1 MACYTG
7 GMTNGI
13 KWFAM
18 ILPMLALCSCST
30 VKFYS
35 QALRGQSEIWGKAR
49 PVDTVL
55 ADTAETEAVKAKL
68 RLVLELREY
77 AKKELKLPSESFGT
91 YSDLKRPYVV
101 WVVYAAPAFS
111 VEPKSWS
118 YPFVGKLAYRGFFK
132 QEDAKAE
139 ALKLKN
145 SGLDVFA
152 AGVEAYSTLGFFK
165 DPVLNTCMHRSDAE
179 LAELVFHELTHSRLF
194 VPGDTDF
201 NEAFATANAEAAV
214 RRWMRSKGRL
224 RELREYEAHLKSQR
238 HLVSLALEAR
248 ETLRSVYATE
258 KEPTAKK
265 EAVLMSLQKELER
278 HGVKERATNVQTG
291 KELKKTWNNARLN
304 TVATYF
310 QLLPGFE
317 RLLKKCGGDL
327 ETFYAEV
334 EKLGKLPAAER
345 DRALGV
351 ESRIKR

>member
-1 MACYTG
+1 MSFRSKSFMLVVA
-7 GMTNGI
+7 
-13 KWFAM
+13 
-18 ILPMLALCSCST
+18 LALCSCST

-49 PVDTVL
+49 PVDAVL
-55 ADTAETEAVKAKL
+55 ADPAETEAVKAKL

-77 AKKELKLPSESFGT
+77 AKTELKLPAESFGT

-165 DPVLNTCMHRSDAE
+165 DPVLNTCLHRSDAE

-201 NEAFATANAEAAV
+201 NEAFATANAEAAT
-214 RRWMRSKGRL
+214 RRWLRSKGRV
-224 RELREYEAHLKSQR
+224 RELREYEKTTQSQR
-238 HLVSLALEAR
+238 ELVRLALETR
-248 ETLRSVYATE
+248 EKLRGLYA
-258 KEPTAKK
+258 AKK
-265 EAVLMSLQKELER
+265 EPAAEKQAVLASLQRQLER
-278 HGVKERATNVQTG
+278 YGVKERATNVQTG
-291 KELKKTWNNARLN
+291 KELKRTWNNARLN

-310 QLLPGFE
+310 KLLPGFE
-317 RLLKKCGGDL
+317 RLLRQCGGDV
-327 ETFYAEV
+327 EAFYNAV
-334 EKLGKLPAAER
+334 EKLGKLSADER

-351 ESRIKR
+351 GDA

>member
-1 MACYTG
+1 MR
-7 GMTNGI
+7 NGI

-35 QALRGQSEIWGKAR
+35 QALRGQSEIWSRAR
-49 PVDTVL
+49 PVNEVL
-55 ADTAETEAVKAKL
+55 ADPSETEAVKAKL
-68 RLVLELREY
+68 RLVLELRDY
-77 AKKELKLPSESFGT
+77 ARTELKLPAESFGT

-111 VEPKSWS
+111 VEPKTWS

-165 DPVLNTCMHRSDAE
+165 DPVLNTCLHRSDAE

-201 NEAFATANAEAAV
+201 NEAFATANAEAAT
-214 RRWMRSKGRL
+214 RRWLRQKGRW
-224 RELREYEAHLKSQR
+224 RELRQYEAHLASQR
-238 HLVSLALEAR
+238 HLVRLALGTR
-248 ETLRSVYATE
+248 EQLSGIYAAETE
-258 KEPTAKK
+258 PKLKK
-265 EAVLMSLQKELER
+265 EAALMALQRELER
-278 HGVKERATNVQTG
+278 HGVKEKTTNVQTG
-291 KELKKTWNNARLN
+291 QEMKRSWNNARLN
-304 TVATYF
+304 TLATYF
-310 QLLPGFE
+310 RLVPGFE
-317 RLLKKCGGDL
+317 RLLKECGGDL

>member
-1 MACYTG
+1 
-7 GMTNGI
+7 
-13 KWFAM
+13 
-18 ILPMLALCSCST
+18 MLAVALTLCSCST

-35 QALRGQSEIWGKAR
+35 QAMRGQAQIWSKQR
-49 PVDTVL
+49 PVAEVL
-55 ADTAETEAVKAKL
+55 ADPAETEAVKKKL

-77 AKKELKLPSESFGT
+77 AKTALKLPAESFGT

-111 VEPKSWS
+111 VEPKTWS

-214 RRWMRSKGRL
+214 RRWLRAKGRT
-224 RELREYEAHLKSQR
+224 RELDDYEEHLKSQR
-238 HLVSLALEAR
+238 HLVRLALAAR
-248 ETLRSVYATE
+248 ENLRSVYAAE
-258 KEPTAKK
+258 KEPVAKK
-265 EAVLMSLQKELER
+265 EALLMSLQKELAQ
-278 HGVKERATNVQTG
+278 HGVKEKATNVQTG
-291 KELKKTWNNARLN
+291 KELRRTWNNARLN

-310 QLLPGFE
+310 KLLPGFE
-317 RLLKKCGGDL
+317 RLLKQCGGDV
-327 ETFYAEV
+327 EMFYAEV
-334 EKLGKLPAAER
+334 EKLGKLSAEER

-351 ESRIKR
+351 APKVAVR